1 MHSKDLERLIDS
13 FERSTLL
20 ELKYTQGNTKVHLG
34 RRQQA
39 PASTTETPLQPAATV
54 VVPAPAAPL
63 DEHLIA
69 APMAG
74 IVYLRPSPTKPDFT
88 SVGSQVSEGDTLA
101 VIEADLW
108 KLGQLMPGR
117 TLRFELTDID
127 AALSA
132 GAQRHSLFET
142 TATQWR

>member
-13 FERSTLL
+13 FERSTLV

-34 RRQQA
+34 RRQQT
-39 PASTTETPLQPAATV
+39 PVSTTETPLKPAATV

-101 VIEADLW
+101 VIEAM
-108 KLGQLMPGR
+108 KLFNPLEAEFACEIVEILVADGEDVERGTPIYR
-117 TLRFELTDID
+117 ARKVN
-127 AALSA
+127 
-132 GAQRHSLFET
+132 HV
-142 TATQWR
+142 

>member
-39 PASTTETPLQPAATV
+39 PASTTETPLKPAATV

-101 VIEADLW
+101 VIEAM
-108 KLGQLMPGR
+108 KLFNPLEVEFACEIVEILVADGEDVERGTPIYR
-117 TLRFELTDID
+117 ARKVN
-127 AALSA
+127 
-132 GAQRHSLFET
+132 HV
-142 TATQWR
+142 

>member
-1 MHSKDLERLIDS
+1 MHSKDLERMIDS

-39 PASTTETPLQPAATV
+39 PASTTETPLKPAATV
-54 VVPAPAAPL
+54 VVPAPAVPL

-74 IVYLRPSPTKPDFT
+74 IVYLRPSPAKPDFT

-101 VIEADLW
+101 VIEAM
-108 KLGQLMPGR
+108 KLFNPLEAEFACEIVEILVADGEDVERGTPIYR
-117 TLRFELTDID
+117 ARKVN
-127 AALSA
+127 
-132 GAQRHSLFET
+132 HV
-142 TATQWR
+142 

>member
-39 PASTTETPLQPAATV
+39 PASTTETPLKPAATV

-101 VIEADLW
+101 VIEAM
-108 KLGQLMPGR
+108 KLFNPLEAEFACEIVEILVADGEDVERGTPIYR
-117 TLRFELTDID
+117 ARKV
-127 AALSA
+127 S
-132 GAQRHSLFET
+132 HV
-142 TATQWR
+142 

>member
-34 RRQQA
+34 RRQQT
-39 PASTTETPLQPAATV
+39 PASTTETPLKPAATV

-74 IVYLRPSPTKPDFT
+74 IVYLRPSPAKPDFT

-101 VIEADLW
+101 VIEAM
-108 KLGQLMPGR
+108 KLFNPLEAEFACEIVEILVADGEDVERGTPIYR
-117 TLRFELTDID
+117 ARKVN
-127 AALSA
+127 
-132 GAQRHSLFET
+132 HV
-142 TATQWR
+142 

>member
-39 PASTTETPLQPAATV
+39 PASTTETPIKPAATV

-101 VIEADLW
+101 VIEAM
-108 KLGQLMPGR
+108 KLFNPLEAEFACEIVEILVADGEDVERGTPIYR
-117 TLRFELTDID
+117 ARKVN
-127 AALSA
+127 
-132 GAQRHSLFET
+132 HV
-142 TATQWR
+142 

>member
-39 PASTTETPLQPAATV
+39 PASTTETPLKPAATV

-101 VIEADLW
+101 VIEAM
-108 KLGQLMPGR
+108 KLFNPLEAEFACEIVEILVADGEDVERGPPIYR
-117 TLRFELTDID
+117 ARKVN
-127 AALSA
+127 
-132 GAQRHSLFET
+132 HV
-142 TATQWR
+142 

>member
-34 RRQQA
+34 RRQQT
-39 PASTTETPLQPAATV
+39 PVSTTETPLKPAATV
-54 VVPAPAAPL
+54 VVPAPTAPL
-63 DEHLIA
+63 DEHLIT

-74 IVYLRPSPTKPDFT
+74 IVYLRPSPAKPDFT

-101 VIEADLW
+101 VIEAM
-108 KLGQLMPGR
+108 KLFNPLEAEFACEIVEILVADGEDVERGTPIYR
-117 TLRFELTDID
+117 ARKVN
-127 AALSA
+127 
-132 GAQRHSLFET
+132 HV
-142 TATQWR
+142 